1 MTKATTTTTSPKPP
15 EQLPSKLLP
24 LALSSPKT
32 SAEWLDE
39 PDLIF
44 ANGNLSADPKV
55 GIPLYGPRSLGTSR
69 HKNEIHIGFIGTSGT
84 VAKARSLYER
94 CSQGIDGND
103 DYEPFPG
110 CLPDQGFRCDLTM
123 EQSEVIR
130 QHEYDQII
138 GVRGKRQK
146 FETLLSV
153 LEQKMYLITERD
165 HPLDYVVLALP
176 DELFKKCR
184 SVEYSETG
192 VGTVYRNLR
201 RSFKAAA
208 MRFERPTQ
216 ILLEK
221 TIDNFGTDKTTVH
234 PSQVAW
240 NLFTGMYFKVEG
252 LPWGPTGLRLGTC
265 YIGISFFRLLGDSSS
280 LRTSVVQAFDENG
293 QGLVLR
299 GHKFHWDD
307 EKYGKSPHLPAEQ
320 AKQLIDMVLEQ
331 YKLENGDR
339 LPHRVVIHKTSR
351 FEPEEHQGFRD
362 ALRHVS
368 EIDLVSFA
376 PTSDARLLR
385 TGRYPPLRGTVF
397 HAGDISYCY
406 TSGYIRGKGYPHGHV
421 PSPLQIAD
429 HKGDTARTE
438 LLREVLVLTKMN
450 WNSANMFGLM
460 PITLRFSRLVG
471 DILREVPDNEKPKTK
486 YKYYM

>member
-1 MTKATTTTTSPKPP
+1 
-15 EQLPSKLLP
+15 
-24 LALSSPKT
+24 LA
-32 SAEWLDE
+32 D
-39 PDLIF
+39 
-44 ANGNLSADPKV
+44 DPKV
-55 GIPLYGPRSLGTSR
+55 GISLHGPRSLGTSR
-69 HKNEIHIGFIGTSGT
+69 HQSEIHIGFIGTSDT
-84 VAKARSLYER
+84 IAKARSLYER
-94 CSQGIDGND
+94 CSNGIDGTENYD
-103 DYEPFPG
+103 PFPG
-110 CLPDQGFRCDLTM
+110 CTADEGFRCRLTT
-123 EQSEVIR
+123 EQSEIIR
-130 QHEYDQII
+130 QHEYDQIL

-146 FETLLSV
+146 FETLLNV
-153 LEQKMYLITERD
+153 LDQKMHLITERD
-165 HPLDYVVLALP
+165 HPLDYIVLALP
-176 DELFKKCR
+176 DELFQKCR

-192 VGTVYRNLR
+192 VGTIYRNLR

-208 MRFERPTQ
+208 MRYEKPTQ

-252 LPWGPTGLRLGTC
+252 LPWGPTGLRPGTC
-265 YIGISFFRLLGDSSS
+265 YIGISFFRPLGDSTS

-293 QGLVLR
+293 EGLVLR
-299 GHKFHWDD
+299 GHKFHWDE
-307 EKYGKSPHLPAEQ
+307 EKYGKSPHLPADQ
-320 AKQLIDMVLEQ
+320 AKQLIDMVLDE
-331 YKLENGDR
+331 YKRQNGDR

-351 FEPEEHQGFRD
+351 FEPEEHDGFRE
-362 ALRHVS
+362 ALRSVS

-385 TGRYPPLRGTVF
+385 TGKYPPLRGTVF

-406 TSGYIRGKGYPHGHV
+406 TSGYMRGKGYPHGHV

-429 HKGDTARTE
+429 HKGDTSRTE

-471 DILREVPDNEKPKTK
+471 DILREVPETERPKTK

>member
-1 MTKATTTTTSPKPP
+1 VIPTR
-15 EQLPSKLLP
+15 LLP
-24 LALSSPKT
+24 LELESPRT
-32 SAEWLDE
+32 SAEWLEE
-39 PDLIF
+39 PRLVF
-44 ANGNLSADPKV
+44 ANGKESADPKV

-69 HKNEIHIGFIGTSGT
+69 HKTEVHVGFIGTSET
-84 VAKARSLYER
+84 VAKARAFYER
-94 CSQGIDGND
+94 CSAGIDGNA

-110 CLPDQGFRCDLTM
+110 CTPDQGFRCGLTTDLA
-123 EQSEVIR
+123 EIIR
-130 QHEYDQII
+130 QHEYDQILA
-138 GVRGKRQK
+138 VHRKRQR
-146 FETLLSV
+146 FDTLLSV
-153 LEQKMYLITERD
+153 LQQKMYVITERD
-165 HPLDYVVLALP
+165 HPLDYIVVALP

-184 SVEYSETG
+184 SVEYTETG
-192 VGTVYRNLR
+192 VGRIYRNLR
-201 RSFKAAA
+201 RAFKAAA
-208 MRFERPTQ
+208 MRFDEPTQ

-221 TIDNFGTDKTTVH
+221 TIDTFGTDKTTVH

-252 LPWGPTGLRLGTC
+252 LPWGPTGLRPGTC
-265 YIGISFFRLLGDSSS
+265 YIGISFFRPLADSSS

-299 GHKFHWDD
+299 GHKFHWDE
-307 EKYGKSPHLPAEQ
+307 EKYGKSPHLPADQ

-331 YKLENGDR
+331 YKLENSDR

-351 FEPEEHQGFRD
+351 FEPEEHQGFRE
-362 ALRHVS
+362 ALRQVS
-368 EIDLVSFA
+368 EIDLVSLT

-385 TGRYPPLRGTVF
+385 TGRFPPLRGTVF

-406 TSGYIRGKGYPHGHV
+406 TSGYLLGKGYPHGHV
-421 PSPLQIAD
+421 PCPLQIAD

-471 DILREVPDNEKPKTK
+471 DILREVPENEKPKAK
-486 YKYYM
+486 YRFYM

>member
-1 MTKATTTTTSPKPP
+1 M
-15 EQLPSKLLP
+15 
-24 LALSSPKT
+24 
-32 SAEWLDE
+32 
-39 PDLIF
+39 F
-44 ANGNLSADPKV
+44 ANGNLSPDPKV

-69 HKNEIHIGFIGTSGT
+69 HKSEIHIGFIGTSDT
-84 VAKARSLYER
+84 VAKAKALYEQ
-94 CSQGIDGND
+94 CSRGIDGND

-110 CLPDQGFRCDLTM
+110 CNRDEGFRCDLTT
-123 EQSEVIR
+123 ELTEIIR
-130 QHEYDQII
+130 QHEYDLIL
-138 GVRGKRQK
+138 GERKKRQK
-146 FETLLSV
+146 FETLLGV
-153 LEQKMYLITERD
+153 LQQKMNLITGRD
-165 HPLDYVVLALP
+165 HPLDYIVVALP
-176 DELFKKCR
+176 DELYKKCR
-184 SVEYSETG
+184 SVEYTETG
-192 VGTVYRNLR
+192 VGRVYRNLR
-201 RSFKAAA
+201 RSFKAMA
-208 MRFERPTQ
+208 MQFDKPTQ

-252 LPWGPTGLRLGTC
+252 LPWGPTGLRPGTC
-265 YIGISFFRLLGDSSS
+265 YIGISFFRPLGDSSS

-299 GHKFHWDD
+299 GHKFHWD
-307 EKYGKSPHLPAEQ
+307 EKKYGKSPHLPADQ
-320 AKQLIDMVLEQ
+320 AKELIDMVLEQ
-331 YKLENGDR
+331 YRYENGDR
-339 LPHRVVIHKTSR
+339 LPHRVVIHKSSR
-351 FEPEEHQGFRD
+351 FESEEHQGFRQ
-362 ALRHVS
+362 ALREVS
-368 EIDLVSFA
+368 EIDLVSLA

-385 TGRYPPLRGTVF
+385 TGKYPPLRGTVF

-429 HKGDTARTE
+429 HKGDTSRTE

-471 DILREVPDNEKPKTK
+471 DILREVPENEKPRSK
-486 YKYYM
+486 YKFYM